1 MKQSLPPLSIILR
14 IILGVVLA
22 VMLLTA
28 TPTAAQDRMVV
39 GYYPEYRHATY
50 PHTAIKFDNITHL
63 AHSFIWPSS
72 DGSGALVVP
81 SGFIYPELI
90 AAAHEADVE
99 VIVALGGAGQTAGF
113 GPAASDPDTRALL
126 VDNIVAFVQDNGYD
140 GVDLDWEGFSDATYK
155 NALIALIQELD
166 AALDSADPELTLSM
180 PLGATNWHGAYDMPA
195 VADNLDWIGI
205 MTYDFHGTWTPHA
218 GHNSPLH
225 HAAGDAD
232 HFSLSQ
238 SIEYWLERGVPREKM
253 LPGMAF
259 YGQSWQDVTEHMG
272 PRTGPITAM
281 TYAGISELIEDDGWE
296 RHWDD
301 DAMVPYLLNPE
312 EEIFVSYDDAE
323 SISHKVAYVLEEDLA
338 GAILWEISQ
347 DYLPSGDQ
355 PLLTAAGLLLQS
367 PVASE
372 RDDGLPVQTTLEQS
386 YPNPFTSSTTIPF
399 NVKQTTHVTIEVFD
413 VMGRRIATLVDG
425 VVAAGSHKTV
435 WKAGGRQASGFYIYQ
450 MQTGESTQSGS
461 VVLTR

>member
-1 MKQSLPPLSIILR
+1 MKQLLRSLSVILAA
-14 IILGVVLA
+14 VLA
-22 VMLLTA
+22 VVLLTA
-28 TPTAAQDRMVV
+28 TPTAAQDKMVV

-81 SGFIYPELI
+81 AGFIYPELI
-90 AAAHEADVE
+90 AAAHDENVE
-99 VIVALGGAGQTAGF
+99 VIVALGGAGHTSGF
-113 GPAASDPDTRALL
+113 GPAASDPGTRGLL
-126 VDNIVAFVQDNGYD
+126 VENIVDFVQDNGYD
-140 GVDLDWEGFSDATYK
+140 GVDLDWEGFSDAAYR

-166 AALDSADPELTLSM
+166 AALDAVDPELTLSM

-195 VADNLDWIGI
+195 VVGNLDWIGI

-225 HAAGDAD
+225 HAVGDAD

-238 SIEYWLERGVPREKM
+238 SVEYWLQRGVPREKM

-259 YGQSWQDVTEHMG
+259 YGQRWQDVTEHMG

-281 TYAGISELIEDDGWE
+281 TYVGISELIDEEGWE

-301 DAMVPYLLNPE
+301 EAIVPYLLNAE
-312 EEIFVSYDDAE
+312 EELFVSYDDEE
-323 SISHKVAYVLEEDLA
+323 SISHKVEYIIEEDLA

-347 DYLPSGDQ
+347 DYLPTGDQ
-355 PLLTAAGLLLQS
+355 PLFTAAGQLLQS

-372 RDDGLPVQTTLEQS
+372 RGDGLPSQITLGRS
-386 YPNPFTSSTTIPF
+386 YPNPFASSTTIPF
-399 NVKQTTHVTIEVFD
+399 DIKQTIHVRIEVFD
-413 VMGRRIATLVDG
+413 VMGKKVATLVDR
-425 VVAAGSHKTV
+425 VVAAGNHRTV
-435 WKAGGRQASGFYIYQ
+435 WRAGNSQASGFYIYR
-450 MQTGESTQSGS
+450 MQTGENTQSGS